1 MLKPLNNPL
10 EPALIVLTN
19 RKINF
24 LSNRVALNEGD
35 CVSFVRVMSLL
46 GRSRRPAIFPPF
58 NTLNISPAKISNQNQ
73 TEQTACTGS
82 KCLQLI
88 SGQKRTC
95 HEKERFVVSL
105 VGVE

>member
-35 CVSFVRVMSLL
+35 SVSFVSVMSLL
-46 GRSRRPAIFPPF
+46 GRSRRPVRFPPF
-58 NTLNISPAKISNQNQ
+58 NTLN
-73 TEQTACTGS
+73 
-82 KCLQLI
+82 L
-88 SGQKRTC
+88 
-95 HEKERFVVSL
+95 SL
-105 VGVE
+105 